1 MPTCWSP
8 QSEPN
13 KPNPKACTG
22 SSSKR
27 CTVGS
32 VVTNGAGPA
41 CKFLPSRGESN
52 GLQKKGHAATP
63 QLLFVSISS
72 APEQQTPLQAGAACR
87 SADKAEPRV
96 PAQSPEPALRPHGP
110 VTTALTEPPHTESSC
125 PPTASPRA
133 ASARLSTAFRDG
145 ATPPPRGAKRLPA
158 PLPPPSLPKQ
168 TPAPQL
174 DERCQHGG
182 ADRTKSLRPTAARHG
197 LGLLPAAGSGLTY
210 SVMRLASSV
219 QAAVELAEKTR

>member
-72 APEQQTPLQAGAACR
+72 APEQQTPLQAGAARR

-158 PLPPPSLPKQ
+158 PLPPPSLPRHRLHSWMNAASTEGRIGPSLSVPQ
-168 TPAPQL
+168 PLGTDSGCCRLPAP
-174 DERCQHGG
+174 G
-182 ADRTKSLRPTAARHG
+182 SL
-197 LGLLPAAGSGLTY
+197 
-210 SVMRLASSV
+210 
-219 QAAVELAEKTR
+219 TR